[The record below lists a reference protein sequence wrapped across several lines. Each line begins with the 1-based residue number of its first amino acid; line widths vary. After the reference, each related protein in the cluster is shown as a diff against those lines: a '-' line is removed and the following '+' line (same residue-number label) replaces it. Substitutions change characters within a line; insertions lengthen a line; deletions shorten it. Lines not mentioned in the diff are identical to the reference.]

1 MSIGSVELLIVGLIG
16 LVYIAIPVATLV
28 LLFLV
33 YDKVRR
39 IEQALD
45 RRE

>member
-16 LVYIAIPVATLV
+16 LVTIAIPIATLV
-28 LLFLV
+28 LLFLI